1 MTVFPTS
8 LIHFG
13 VEPDIRKLMEDA
25 EDIYRQTG
33 VPLCPCCLFFPCGM
47 IVCLPFCWIFALIR
61 CTEQRESSL
70 EKLAMDFNKEHKH
83 EGVSLK
89 FEDNGTIPIG
99 LYVHLNVP
107 KRREYCVL
115 NGIAFQMPP
124 IIPYPQPIIVP
135 KSRRSGRSSWGFGGG
150 GDGCGGDGGGG
161 DGGGGCGG
169 GD

>member
-1 MTVFPTS
+1 MQKIFIITNQTRDNPYTDRRKS
-8 LIHFG
+8 RL
-13 VEPDIRKLMEDA
+13 RKLA
-25 EDIYRQTG
+25 T
-33 VPLCPCCLFFPCGM
+33 
-47 IVCLPFCWIFALIR
+47 
-61 CTEQRESSL
+61 
-70 EKLAMDFNKEHKH
+70 DFNKEHKH
-83 EGVSLK
+83 ERISLT
-89 FEDNGTIPIG
+89 FVDDAG
-99 LYVHLNVP
+99 LHVILNVP

-135 KSRRSGRSSWGFGGG
+135 KSRRSSRSSWGFGGG

>member
-1 MTVFPTS
+1 
-8 LIHFG
+8 
-13 VEPDIRKLMEDA
+13 
-25 EDIYRQTG
+25 
-33 VPLCPCCLFFPCGM
+33 
-47 IVCLPFCWIFALIR
+47 
-61 CTEQRESSL
+61 
-70 EKLAMDFNKEHKH
+70 MDFNKEHKH
-83 EGVSLK
+83 EGVSLT

-135 KSRRSGRSSWGFGGG
+135 KSRRSGRFSWGFGGG